1 MVAAVLAVAK
11 AGAAYVPLDP
21 AHPVQRLRETLDDCA
36 PRRVLSQRSLS
47 QHDGLSSVPVL
58 CVDEAERWSD
68 QPVWNPSSQGIGVDA
83 QALAYVIYT
92 SGSTGR
98 PKGVMVKHAA
108 AANLFAWVES
118 TFAMGPSDRVLFT
131 TSLSFDLS
139 VYDLF
144 GVLWS
149 GGSVHVAR
157 SEDVRDPAR
166 LIELLRSG
174 ITFWD
179 SAPAVFAGLVGSL
192 TEEVSRDLR
201 LAFFSGDWIGLE
213 LPDAVRRAFPR
224 CEVVA
229 LGGATEAT
237 VWSNYHRID
246 RVEPHWKSIPYGRP
260 IWNARYY
267 VLDARGEPSP
277 VGVPG
282 DLYIAGD
289 CLAEG
294 YWNRDELTAERFV
307 PDPFVP
313 GERMY
318 KTGDLARYWA
328 DGTME
333 FLGRND
339 FQVKIRG
346 YRIELG
352 EIESALQSCAG
363 VRDAVVVARGEAGSE
378 RILVAYWQG
387 DAIEVST
394 LRSQLQSR
402 LPEYM
407 LPSAYVHVDQWP
419 LTPNGKLDRAALPAP
434 EGDAHARQAYEVP
447 EGEVEQALSQLW
459 TELLGVERVG
469 RHDHFFALGGHSLL
483 LVQLSLRMRE
493 MFAIELTIDLL
504 MRSPVLKAMAEAVV
518 EMQFQTYMGSDA
530 QALSDSLDGLSR
542 DELLALLDE
551 EDGVT

>member
-1 MVAAVLAVAK
+1 
-11 AGAAYVPLDP
+11 
-21 AHPVQRLRETLDDCA
+21 
-36 PRRVLSQRSLS
+36 
-47 QHDGLSSVPVL
+47 
-58 CVDEAERWSD
+58 
-68 QPVWNPSSQGIGVDA
+68 
-83 QALAYVIYT
+83 
-92 SGSTGR
+92 
-98 PKGVMVKHAA
+98 
-108 AANLFAWVES
+108 
-118 TFAMGPSDRVLFT
+118 
-131 TSLSFDLS
+131 
-139 VYDLF
+139 
-144 GVLWS
+144 
-149 GGSVHVAR
+149 
-157 SEDVRDPAR
+157 
-166 LIELLRSG
+166 
-174 ITFWD
+174 
-179 SAPAVFAGLVGSL
+179 VGSL